1 MRTLIIS
8 SFIIGVFASGVASA
22 QQAGAPA
29 LDEQQTLGR
38 RLLNQHCAI
47 CHLKPQLG
55 AGTYG
60 PALSKETLGG
70 QEAVLREVIGNGLPR
85 MPGFK
90 HEFRAEQI
98 GAIIAYLKTVP
109 APAAPAKP

>member
-1 MRTLIIS
+1 MRIFIIL
-8 SFIIGVFASGVASA
+8 SFIAGVIAPVVANA

-47 CHLKPQLG
+47 CHLKPQIG
-55 AGTYG
+55 AATYG

-90 HEFRAEQI
+90 HEFKAEQI

-109 APAAPAKP
+109 APAAPAKQ